1 MIFAFLGWRCDIK
14 GLFSMAPGL
23 DLPPRI
29 QEQPAEGERWMGGT
43 STAACPGTGICCS
56 DHSETIPSYL
66 LSKLPS
72 WSQVSSAVKAEEER
86 WQDTLRTKC
95 AELEQCNVRNRELQE
110 EALTLSTRL
119 ERLCQEQAALVKA
132 ELAAARDV
140 WIRDKQEEMSRLRA
154 QIQREQ
160 KQKLQAV
167 LEHTDKRRDT
177 ELHEALREKEQEWRD
192 QQEIRFVWRV

>member
-1 MIFAFLGWRCDIK
+1 M
-14 GLFSMAPGL
+14 
-23 DLPPRI
+23 
-29 QEQPAEGERWMGGT
+29 
-43 STAACPGTGICCS
+43 
-56 DHSETIPSYL
+56 
-66 LSKLPS
+66 
-72 WSQVSSAVKAEEER
+72 SSAVKAVEER
-86 WQDTLRTKC
+86 WQDTLR

-177 ELHEALREKEQEWRD
+177 ELHEALREKEQDWRD

>member
-1 MIFAFLGWRCDIK
+1 MK
-14 GLFSMAPGL
+14 
-23 DLPPRI
+23 
-29 QEQPAEGERWMGGT
+29 
-43 STAACPGTGICCS
+43 
-56 DHSETIPSYL
+56 
-66 LSKLPS
+66 
-72 WSQVSSAVKAEEER
+72 AVEER
-86 WQDTLRTKC
+86 WQDTLHTKC

-154 QIQREQ
+154 QLQREQ

-167 LEHTDKRRDT
+167 LEQTDKQRDT
-177 ELHEALREKEQEWRD
+177 ELHKTLREKEQEWRD
-192 QQEIRFVWRV
+192 QQEIRFVRRV